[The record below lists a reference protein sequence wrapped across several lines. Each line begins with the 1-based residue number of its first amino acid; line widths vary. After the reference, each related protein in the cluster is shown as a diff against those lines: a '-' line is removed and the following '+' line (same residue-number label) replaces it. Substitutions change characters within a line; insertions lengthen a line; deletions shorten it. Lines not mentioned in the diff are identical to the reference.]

1 MAKKMRGKK
10 KMGGGKG
17 SMETPYT
24 PFMGR
29 GKKRGGKR
37 RK

>member
-1 MAKKMRGKK
+1 MARGKK
-10 KMGGGKG
+10 MAHDGPVETDMMPPKGRGKKR
-17 SMETPYT
+17 
-24 PFMGR
+24 R